1 MAANQV
7 PQKTVFLTLA
17 EREAYE
23 QKWRR
28 VFSFYGLILA
38 AALTYLV
45 TFYYSPWS
53 YTPVCY
59 VIGSLSVIGCLHAGK
74 KLRDLDRV
82 NAAIDAQLLLGA
94 HSNESHDDIDD

>member
-1 MAANQV
+1 MATHQL

-17 EREAYE
+17 ERQAYE

-28 VFSFYGLILA
+28 VFSVYGLILA
-38 AALTYLV
+38 ATLTYLV
-45 TFYYSPWS
+45 AFYYSPWS
-53 YTPVCY
+53 YAPVCY

-94 HSNESHDDIDD
+94 HSNELHDDIDD